1 MANGVSGVK
10 PPALF
15 KKGETA
21 LEQPGRTM
29 LDKIWDQHVIFR
41 VSDDTDLLHVD
52 RHLLHDLGGS
62 RGLLDLKSRDLKV
75 HSPELTFATPDHAIS
90 SAPGRAGTSKIG
102 LELLASLRTETSA
115 SGIQLFDVDEPG
127 QGIVHVIGPELG
139 LSLPGSL
146 IVCGDSHTCTH
157 GGLGALAFGIGSS
170 ELTHVLAT
178 QTLIQRR
185 PKTMRVK
192 FEGKLPLG
200 VTAKDMI
207 LALIGHAGVAAGTG
221 YAVEYAGSAIRD
233 LPVEG
238 RFTICNLS
246 IEFGA
251 KMGMVAPDDKTY
263 QYVKGRRYAPEG
275 AMWERALKAWKQL
288 PSDANAVFDKEITI
302 DVTKIKPQVTWG
314 ISPEHVIGVDGNI
327 PERRHPRGPRGD
339 GARRHLVRLGTG
351 FHGHGPLQQRQ
362 DLPLLHRP
370 QQEHGGAASGEPRT
384 RCSGASRSALG
395 GLPQGAEHGHTAS
408 DAGGGVGPSKSSI
421 SRRGGGTHTP
431 ADSPRSARI
440 PRERAQSGSD
450 AMAPRRGDRASNS
463 PRAISTTIAAD
474 PDLPLGAHLEIQ
486 RRRALG
492 RNSPCATDL
501 EAAAG
506 WAHREAPSAEIRR
519 RRAGRRVLEDA
530 MLLALG

>member
-1 MANGVSGVK
+1 
-10 PPALF
+10 
-15 KKGETA
+15 
-21 LEQPGRTM
+21 M

-263 QYVKGRRYAPEG
+263 EYVKGRRYAPEG

-327 PERRHPRGPRGD
+327 PDPATVEDP
-339 GARRHLVRLGTG
+339 ARRAALETALDYMGLKAGAPIAGTPVDWVFIGSCTNSRLS
-351 FHGHGPLQQRQ
+351 
-362 DLPLLHRP
+362 DLR
-370 QQEHGGAASGEPRT
+370 
-384 RCSGASRSALG
+384 
-395 GLPQGAEHGHTAS
+395 
-408 DAGGGVGPSKSSI
+408 
-421 SRRGGGTHTP
+421 
-431 ADSPRSARI
+431 
-440 PRERAQSGSD
+440 
-450 AMAPRRGDRASNS
+450 
-463 PRAISTTIAAD
+463 
-474 PDLPLGAHLEIQ
+474 
-486 RRRALG
+486 
-492 RNSPCATDL
+492 
-501 EAAAG
+501 AAAEVARG
-506 WAHREAPSAEIRR
+506 RKVAPGVRAWVVPGSETVKRDAVAEGLDKVFTEAGFEWREPGCSMCLAANGEVVTPGQRSVSTSNRNFIGRQGPQARTHLASPASAAAAAI
-519 RRAGRRVLEDA
+519 AGAIADVRTMER
-530 MLLALG
+530 